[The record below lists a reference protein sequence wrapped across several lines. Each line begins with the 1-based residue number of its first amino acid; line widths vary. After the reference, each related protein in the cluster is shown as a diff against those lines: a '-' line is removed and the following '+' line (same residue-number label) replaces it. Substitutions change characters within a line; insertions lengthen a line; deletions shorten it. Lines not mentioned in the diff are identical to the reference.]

1 MMNFILKNIEA
12 FPTASFSESEL
23 VRVSKTDFNFLT
35 KQKYLDRMK
44 YDYMKEPYYSSAL
57 GDNGNERRVKKV
69 GSRFCAYSVE
79 SADSAPI
86 EVTEADLRR
95 YQLSF
100 SALFAKIRQVNKIEG
115 KFQEIPEGY
124 FYIGYKLYD
133 SFRVGFVF
141 VPKIG
146 DGKLIKFVGLKDI
159 CKDDKVLV
167 VFTPFT
173 KIEDILLSWGL
184 SKCEIVTVP
193 LATALDFK
201 TFKLSI
207 DDLIKEFMPEDGA
220 TALTKKQAKDYKGF
234 GYKCY
239 DKIHIPGTAPMK
251 RSNDLEVNG
260 QKIKM
265 PDGAFKLF
273 IELGVELKKGK
284 GGWLKKV
291 VEAGKYQIFDR
302 VRSPLQGSLLGKD
315 AKKFIENNASKDYRI
330 STHPDFVTF
339 DRGNLLAHSDATIKA
354 LAKKLPTKK
363 GLKGKKRCGKRV
375 NLFSFEGAKEVE
387 MTKKKCYL
395 NRKTK

>member
-35 KQKYLDRMK
+35 KQKCLDRMK

-57 GDNGNERRVKKV
+57 GDNGNERRIKKV

-100 SALFAKIRQVNKIEG
+100 PALFAKIRQVNKIEG

-184 SKCEIVTVP
+184 SKCKIVTVP

-207 DDLIKEFMPEDGA
+207 DDLTKEFMPEGGA
-220 TALTKKQAKDYKGF
+220 TALTKKQAKDYKDF
-234 GYKCY
+234 DYKCY

-260 QKIKM
+260 HKIKM

-330 STHPDFVTF
+330 STHPDFITF
-339 DRGNLLAHSDATIKA
+339 DKKNLLKHASASVQA
-354 LAKKLPTKK
+354 LAKGLP
-363 GLKGKKRCGKRV
+363 RGKR
-375 NLFSFEGAKEVE
+375 
-387 MTKKKCYL
+387 
-395 NRKTK
+395 

>member
-1 MMNFILKNIEA
+1 MLNFILKSLEA
-12 FPTASFSESEL
+12 FPTASFTESEL
-23 VRVSKTDFNFLT
+23 VRISKSSFDVLT
-35 KQKYLDRMK
+35 KQKCLDRMK

-57 GDNGNERRVKKV
+57 GDNGNERRIKKV
-69 GSRFCAYSVE
+69 GSRLYAYSVE

-100 SALFAKIRQVNKIEG
+100 RALFEKIRSANKIEG

-124 FYIGYKLYD
+124 FYVGYKLYD

-173 KIEDILLSWGL
+173 KIEDVLLSWGL

-193 LATALDFK
+193 LATSLDFK
-201 TFKLSI
+201 TFKLSV
-207 DDLIKEFMPEDGA
+207 DDLIKEFMPEGGV
-220 TALTKKQAKDYKGF
+220 TALTKKQAKDYKDF
-234 GYKCY
+234 SYKCY

-251 RSNDLEVNG
+251 RSNDLSING
-260 QKIKM
+260 HVIKM
-265 PDGAFKLF
+265 PDKPFTLF
-273 IELGVELKKGK
+273 VELVAELKKGK
-284 GGWLKKV
+284 GGWLTKTV
-291 VEAGKYQIFDR
+291 DAGKYQIFDR

-315 AKKFIENNASKDYRI
+315 AKKFVENNGSKQYRI
-330 STHPDFVTF
+330 SLHPDFITYH
-339 DRGNLLAHSDATIKA
+339 REKLLKHPDSSIQE
-354 LAKKLPTKK
+354 LARKL
-363 GLKGKKRCGKRV
+363 
-375 NLFSFEGAKEVE
+375 S
-387 MTKKKCYL
+387 Y
-395 NRKTK
+395 

>member
-1 MMNFILKNIEA
+1 MMMNFILKSLEA
-12 FPTASFSESEL
+12 FPTASFTESEL
-23 VRVSKTDFNFLT
+23 VRISKSSFDALT
-35 KQKYLDRMK
+35 KQKCLDRLK

-57 GDNGNERRVKKV
+57 GDNGNERAIKKQN
-69 GSRFCAYSVE
+69 GRLYAYSAE
-79 SADSAPI
+79 SSDSAPI
-86 EVTEADLRR
+86 EVKEADLRR

-100 SALFAKIRQVNKIEG
+100 PVLFEKIRAVNKIEG

-173 KIEDILLSWGL
+173 KIEDVLLSWGL

-201 TFKLSI
+201 TFKLSVE
-207 DDLIKEFMPEDGA
+207 DLIKEFMPKGGA
-220 TALTKKQAKDYKGF
+220 TALTKKQAKDYKDF
-234 GYKCY
+234 DYKCY

-260 QKIKM
+260 HKIKM
-265 PDGAFKLF
+265 PDNAFKLF
-273 IELGVELKKGK
+273 LEMVVELKKGK
-284 GGWLKKV
+284 GGWLTKV
-291 VEAGKYQIFDR
+291 VDAGKYQIFDR
-302 VRSPLQGSLLGKD
+302 VRSPLQGSLQGKD
-315 AKKFIENNASKDYRI
+315 AKKFIENNASKQYRI
-330 STHPDFVTF
+330 STHPDFVTY
-339 DRGNLLAHSDATIKA
+339 DRANLLKHADSTVKA
-354 LAKKLPTKK
+354 LAKGFPK
-363 GLKGKKRCGKRV
+363 GGR
-375 NLFSFEGAKEVE
+375 
-387 MTKKKCYL
+387 
-395 NRKTK
+395 

>member
-1 MMNFILKNIEA
+1 MMMNFILKNIEA

-35 KQKYLDRMK
+35 KQKCLDRMK

-69 GSRFCAYSVE
+69 GSQFYAYSVE
-79 SADSAPI
+79 SADSTPI
-86 EVTEADLRR
+86 EVKEADLRR

-100 SALFAKIRQVNKIEG
+100 PALFEKIRTVNKIEG

-201 TFKLSI
+201 TFKLSVE
-207 DDLIKEFMPEDGA
+207 DLIKEFMPKGGA
-220 TALTKKQAKDYKGF
+220 TALTKKQAKDYKDF

-239 DKIHIPGTAPMK
+239 DKIHILGTGSMS
-251 RSNDLEVNG
+251 RSNNLDING
-260 QKIKM
+260 HTIKM
-265 PDGAFKLF
+265 PDNAFKLF
-273 IELGVELKKGK
+273 IELVVASKKNR
-284 GGWLKKV
+284 GGWLTKV

-315 AKKFIENNASKDYRI
+315 AKKFLENNASKQYRI
-330 STHPDFVTF
+330 SVHPDFITYN
-339 DRGNLLAHSDATIKA
+339 RKILLKHADSMVKA
-354 LAKKLPTKK
+354 LAKGLPK
-363 GLKGKKRCGKRV
+363 G
-375 NLFSFEGAKEVE
+375 
-387 MTKKKCYL
+387 
-395 NRKTK
+395 